1 MPENSAAFW
10 RQGFETVCFDS
21 SILEQALAAM
31 NVSIHMAREICGL
44 GVI

>member
-21 SILEQALAAM
+21 SILEQALAR
-31 NVSIHMAREICGL
+31 NECVDSH
-44 GVI
+44 GV